1 LAEDNVLRIGSSADL
16 ALNNINYLQHGTQII
31 VDTPQFNI
39 HLNPDE
45 QAWVTWRYDAEAG
58 EVVVDSMLPIR
69 IPNLIG
75 GGGGGGI
82 TKLSELEIDADK
94 DWNGK
99 SITNFGSLSGS
110 AIDIS
115 TDTGD
120 ITLNP
125 ASTYIRV
132 PNGTLIGAINDS
144 GEIFIVPNSI
154 DWDAGVMI
162 RGSTN
167 PEYIPPYAALY
178 CGNTGIDAEGEDY
191 LVIYATPSG
200 MRLVDGSP
208 GAITINAEA
217 RVAINTPTL
226 QFNALGGSGANT
238 VFNSGG
244 SQGFIFNSE
253 RSITLNAT
261 NNIVL
266 NPSGETTTG
275 KDIEITDN
283 TKGVILKDRTTGTR
297 YRLKVD
303 NGTLGI
309 EAVA

>member
-39 HLNPDE
+39 HLSPE
-45 QAWVTWRYDAEAG
+45 AGVTWRYDAEAG
-58 EVVVDSMLPIR
+58 EVVVDSVLPIR
-69 IPNLIG
+69 IPNLV
-75 GGGGGGI
+75 GGGGGI
-82 TKLSELEIDADK
+82 TKLSQLEIDADK
-94 DWNGK
+94 NWAGH
-99 SITNFGSLSGS
+99 SITNFGNLSGS
-110 AIDIS
+110 AIGITS
-115 TDTGD
+115 TSED

-125 ASTYIRV
+125 ASGYIKIPAYTTITTV
-132 PNGTLIGAINDS
+132 EDEGG
-144 GEIFIVPNSI
+144 IFIVPNNR
-154 DWDAGVMI
+154 DWDAALMI

-167 PEYIPPYAALY
+167 PEGRQPYAYFY
-178 CGNTGIDAEGEDY
+178 CGNAGISAEYGDY

-200 MRLVDGSP
+200 IRLEDDSP
-208 GAITINAEA
+208 GAITIDAEA
-217 RVAINTPTL
+217 RVVINTPTL
-226 QFNALGGSGANT
+226 QFDALGGSGANT

-244 SQGFIFNSE
+244 SQGFIFNSGQ
-253 RSITLNAT
+253 SITLNAT